1 MGSKRYFRA
10 HSSLYLGI
18 PPGREQLTL
27 PYPRPSRSLSRTM
40 SGVCPQLSTSGTSP
54 QPVSSIS
61 MVIIQLLSLLPGD
74 TCSDPGRLDQGKWRI
89 RLCGWFIK
97 LCGFLLFHKTPHQRV
112 RLGSCWALSSFVVGI
127 GLCFLPLCFRF
138 KAFLLQSE
146 QFYLTAASLQLP
158 RRANWI
164 HLGGKCRATRG

>member
-1 MGSKRYFRA
+1 MAAFIWEFLQA
-10 HSSLYLGI
+10 ESSSD
-18 PPGREQLTL
+18 TL
-27 PYPRPSRSLSRTM
+27 PYPRSSPSLSGTVG
-40 SGVCPQLSTSGTSP
+40 SLSTAIHFRDLP
-54 QPVSSIS
+54 QPVSGIS

-74 TCSDPGRLDQGKWRI
+74 THSDPGRLDQGKWRI

-112 RLGSCWALSSFVVGI
+112 RLGSCWALGSFVVGI